1 MINQAVTDRLRDSGY
16 EVVHNLDRYDE
27 TGKVDWYY
35 LQGLSDDAVPVLAT
49 LPDDV
54 CVNR

>member
-1 MINQAVTDRLRDSGY
+1 VINQAVTDRLRDSGY